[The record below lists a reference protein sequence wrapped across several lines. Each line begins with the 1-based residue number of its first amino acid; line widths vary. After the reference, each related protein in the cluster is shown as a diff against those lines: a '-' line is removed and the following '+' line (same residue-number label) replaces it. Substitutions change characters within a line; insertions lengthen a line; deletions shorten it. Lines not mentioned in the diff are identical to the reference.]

1 MTPKLIRDFISV
13 LNERRAQTRLG
24 FMSYNAG
31 LASTTHFCT
40 LPATCC
46 TAMLKQHRGPRGPS
60 EMPVVVARRPSKLD
74 ATWSLQL
81 KRAVG
86 KHLLADEQRRA
97 GGRFACKLATSTCTP
112 WGSGIKRGLRP
123 GLGYCVAAPPA
134 PCERAAENP
143 SEQHLTH
150 TGSSCSSQ
158 DKRCQWM

>member
-46 TAMLKQHRGPRGPS
+46 TAMLKQHRGPRGTS

-97 GGRFACKLATSTCTP
+97 GGRFACKLARLQKQC
-112 WGSGIKRGLRP
+112 
-123 GLGYCVAAPPA
+123 A
-134 PCERAAENP
+134 PCTCIRIRL
-143 SEQHLTH
+143 SHL
-150 TGSSCSSQ
+150 
-158 DKRCQWM
+158 KRFL